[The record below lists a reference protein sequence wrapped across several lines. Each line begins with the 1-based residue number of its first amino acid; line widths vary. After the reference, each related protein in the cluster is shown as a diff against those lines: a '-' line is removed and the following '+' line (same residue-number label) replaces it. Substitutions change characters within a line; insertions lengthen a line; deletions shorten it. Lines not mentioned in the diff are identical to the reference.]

1 MEVTGYTA
9 LCSRRLPTYDVYV
22 VALFKH
28 RLHLGV
34 TELRHGP
41 PSLHEVLVEF
51 PLELQLFAGRSPENG
66 RDNLEVLK

>member
-1 MEVTGYTA
+1 MPAAAVRPENKLRCCFQPFLTFLLTN
-9 LCSRRLPTYDVYV
+9 DVNV
-22 VALFKH
+22 VALFIH

-51 PLELQLFAGRSPENG
+51 ALQLELFARQ
-66 RDNLEVLK
+66 